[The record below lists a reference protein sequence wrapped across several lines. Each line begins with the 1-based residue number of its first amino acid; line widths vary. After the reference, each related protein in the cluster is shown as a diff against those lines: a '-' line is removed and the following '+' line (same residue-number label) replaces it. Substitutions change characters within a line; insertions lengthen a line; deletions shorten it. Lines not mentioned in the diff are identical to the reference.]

1 LDRRRKFPSVMVS
14 FCEEKVW
21 KPTGWNPRTRVF
33 YIHGPAFPY
42 VPSGKRL
49 RNYGKSLFFMGKLTM
64 FDDFWKPLRRSLDA
78 QYFLR
83 CGSSS
88 HCEVWKPFTYPNK
101 VYISSMGDISQF
113 KQQKKRSQL
122 QKSRSS

>member
-1 LDRRRKFPSVMVS
+1 
-14 FCEEKVW
+14 
-21 KPTGWNPRTRVF
+21 
-33 YIHGPAFPY
+33 
-42 VPSGKRL
+42 
-49 RNYGKSLFFMGKLTM
+49 MGKLTM
-64 FDDFWKPLRRSLDA
+64 FDDLWKPLRRSLDA

-113 KQQKKRSQL
+113 KQATKKKVSTAKIKVL
-122 QKSRSS
+122 LVGWHPKASRGKHC